1 VGVNSAT
8 ISCFHIVLGI
18 GIITLAAMT
27 SSNAQLPPSTAR
39 ADSTD
44 TFQVA
49 FGMSYY
55 GFDWCGDR
63 PLGELYRRA
72 LLEKFAQCPFTDE
85 AKRRF
90 SSWTANISA
99 RDKEAEKKFIAEH
112 GKLPDRLDGM
122 KQTCQEHRQSADYL
136 KVRERLDR
144 YARAEI
150 NVGDVIFSCD
160 TPAVIP

>member
-1 VGVNSAT
+1 MGIKPST
-8 ISCFHIVLGI
+8 ISCFHNVLGI
-18 GIITLAAMT
+18 GIATLVAMT
-27 SSNAQLPPSTAR
+27 SSNAQSPPPTTGPGG
-39 ADSTD
+39 TD

-72 LLEKFAQCPFTDE
+72 LLEKFAQCPFADE

-90 SSWTANISA
+90 NSWATDVST
-99 RDKEAEKKFIAEH
+99 RDQAAEKKFIAEH

-122 KQTCQEHRQSADYL
+122 KETCQEHRQTAAYL
-136 KVRERLDR
+136 EVRELLDR
-144 YARAEI
+144 YAEGQA
-150 NVGDVIFSCD
+150 NANDVISSCD